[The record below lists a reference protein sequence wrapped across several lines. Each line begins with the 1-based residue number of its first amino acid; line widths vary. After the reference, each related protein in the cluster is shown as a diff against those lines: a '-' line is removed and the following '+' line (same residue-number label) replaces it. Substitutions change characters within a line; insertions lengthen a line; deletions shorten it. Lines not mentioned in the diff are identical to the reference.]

1 MCKKHDENI
10 QEKVK
15 HPLTADQIK
24 QNEENKKQ
32 QQEEQAKKA
41 QEKNNSNK
49 EENNDI
55 KENT

>member
-41 QEKNNSNK
+41 QEKNN
-49 EENNDI
+49 DI